1 MEYLTNWWNTFLNS
15 VPNVVVALI
24 ILIFAFISASI
35 VKALISKLM
44 KIVKIDKL
52 FEKAKI
58 TDERRENTKDFILKT
73 VYFVVFILWMPG
85 FFERLGM
92 NGVASPIISMMNKT
106 LSYLPNIVGS
116 ILLLIVGL
124 FISKTVKELLIPI
137 FKKLQIDQYLNK
149 IGIDSKNK
157 LSVAEVLANT
167 VYVIILVPIIIGA
180 LNVLHINAI
189 SEPAILMLNTILAYI
204 PKVALAVVI
213 FFVGKFIAKLVFVL
227 LQKLFESIGLDK
239 ISDKVFNVT
248 GTKVNEDVSLSKI
261 LAYIVEYIILILF
274 AVEAVNALEL
284 EVLTNIGSVIIGYL
298 PYAVSGILML
308 GIAILLANYV
318 EKIITDKMPNSKGTA
333 LILKTV
339 IIVLGI
345 FVTLYQLGIAAEL
358 INSTFLIILGA
369 LGVAFAMAFGLG
381 GREFASH
388 MLNKIEKKIE
398 EKTIKN
404 K

>member
-58 TDERRENTKDFILKT
+58 TDERRENTKEFILKT
-73 VYFVVFILWMPG
+73 VYFVVFVLWMPG

-116 ILLLIVGL
+116 VLLLIVGL
-124 FISKTVKELLIPI
+124 FISKTVKELLIPV
-137 FKKLQIDQYLNK
+137 FKKLKIDQYLNK

-180 LNVLHINAI
+180 LNVLHISAI

-239 ISDKVFNVT
+239 ISDKVFNAT
-248 GTKVNEDVSLSKI
+248 GTKVNEEVSLSKI

-274 AVEAVNALEL
+274 VVEAVNALEL
-284 EVLTNIGSVIIGYL
+284 EVLTNIGSVVIGYL

-318 EKIITDKMPNSKGTA
+318 EKIITDKIPNSKGTA
-333 LILKTV
+333 LILKTL

-358 INSTFLIILGA
+358 VNSTFLIILGA
-369 LGVAFAMAFGLG
+369 IGVAFAMAFGLG

-388 MLNKIEKKIE
+388 MLNRIEKKID
-398 EKTIKN
+398 EKSN
-404 K
+404 KE